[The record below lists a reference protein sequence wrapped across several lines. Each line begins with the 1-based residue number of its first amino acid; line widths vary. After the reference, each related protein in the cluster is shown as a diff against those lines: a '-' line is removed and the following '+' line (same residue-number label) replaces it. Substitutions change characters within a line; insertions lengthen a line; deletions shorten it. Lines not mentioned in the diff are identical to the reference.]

1 MTTTKEEILASPSGT
16 RFTKVK
22 CYNGE
27 GDLCGIDYIP
37 RDNNPD
43 YDDDL
48 ENAKAIAPGYFTE
61 TSHIKRV

>member
-1 MTTTKEEILASPSGT
+1 MEATKDDFLTSPSGT

-22 CYNGE
+22 CYDGNGN
-27 GDLCGIDYIP
+27 LCSITYTP

-48 ENAKAIAPGYFTE
+48 EDMKEVAIGYFTE
-61 TSHIKRV
+61 TSHIKRK

>member
-1 MTTTKEEILASPSGT
+1 MNVTIEEILASPSGS

-22 CYNGE
+22 CYN
-27 GDLCGIDYIP
+27 DAGIVCSVEYIP

-48 ENAKAIAPGYFTE
+48 EDAQQFAPGYF
-61 TSHIKRV
+61 SDIFHIKRK